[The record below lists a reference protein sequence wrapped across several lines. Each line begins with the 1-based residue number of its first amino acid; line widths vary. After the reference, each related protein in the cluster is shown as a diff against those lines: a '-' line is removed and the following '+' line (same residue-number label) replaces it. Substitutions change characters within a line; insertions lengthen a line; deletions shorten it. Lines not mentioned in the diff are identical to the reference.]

1 MLKAAENLEFEE
13 AARLR
18 DEVRRL
24 ETVELAIS
32 DDPLARQ
39 SVINATENEKVPGA
53 QLQGKEAQERT
64 EVKVEEKSKWL
75 YTKV

>member
-1 MLKAAENLEFEE
+1 MQLKMKKFPA
-13 AARLR
+13 
-18 DEVRRL
+18 
-24 ETVELAIS
+24 
-32 DDPLARQ
+32 
-39 SVINATENEKVPGA
+39 A